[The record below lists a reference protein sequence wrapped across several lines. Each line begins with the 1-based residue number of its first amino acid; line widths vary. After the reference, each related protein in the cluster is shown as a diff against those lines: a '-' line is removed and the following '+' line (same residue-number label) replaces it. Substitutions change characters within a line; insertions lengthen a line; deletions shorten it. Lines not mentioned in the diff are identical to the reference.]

1 MLQDRQFD
9 ARNQLVFRGDNMM
22 EMMNGF
28 LGDRILVSGTPNS
41 QAYPEADAGI
51 VGMMG
56 MGMGMG
62 RGMGMRG
69 MG

>member
-51 VGMMG
+51 VG
-56 MGMGMG
+56 
-62 RGMGMRG
+62 
-69 MG
+69 